1 MRAEK
6 SSVGR
11 ITENA
16 SVRHAYSCSFPILL
30 VIICVESFFLNFVKC
45 RLMSY
50 RCGAHKKNK
59 PILMLAFKVKA
70 SKLVLLLFKRRPDF
84 ACFWP

>member
-1 MRAEK
+1 M
-6 SSVGR
+6 GR

-16 SVRHAYSCSFPILL
+16 SLCHAHPCSFGILL

-50 RCGAHKKNK
+50 RCGGHKKNK
-59 PILMLAFKVKA
+59 PIQMLAFKVKA
-70 SKLVLLLFKRRPDF
+70 SKLVLLLFKCRPDF
-84 ACFWP
+84 E